1 MLQGIA
7 PFPALFAALIVGT
20 DLRIVRRLRKQQA
33 LSPDTAVP
41 PPRAGFGIRRWR
53 MQRLIG
59 RGAVVQAQPDRVYLD
74 EAGWQAYRTSRR
86 RRILIVLAILVPVIV
101 YAMWMSGR
109 TG

>member
-1 MLQGIA
+1 MLQAIT

-20 DLRIVRRLRKQQA
+20 DQRIVRTLRKQHA
-33 LSPDTAVP
+33 LSPDAAVP
-41 PPRAGFGIRRWR
+41 LPTRFGIRRWR

-59 RGAVVQAQPDRVYLD
+59 RGAVIQVQPDRVYLD

-86 RRILIVLAILVPVIV
+86 RRMLIVLAILVPAIA

-109 TG
+109 AV